1 MTPPPEQDSTTTTG
15 GAEGGPSPD
24 LVVLARVVHTLD
36 AELGDVE
43 ALAIRDGV
51 VVAAG
56 SRELADAWAGAGVRT
71 VDLGDAAVTPGLVD
85 AHIHPISGLELAR
98 GVDLSGCEDLDAV
111 AAALS
116 AAADRVG
123 PEEWVSGW
131 GLDPNVFGAIE
142 PHGGVLDAAC
152 GARPAFVM
160 LFDAH
165 SAIVSRAA
173 LALAGISGE
182 RTFPDAS
189 RIVIDGDGVPTGLLL
204 ENEAMRLVESIKPT
218 ESFDERVAHLVEVLT
233 GMAATGITAGHVMDM
248 HDADAIA
255 VLEAVEAAGE
265 LPIRLRISPMCVPGM
280 TDAGFDGLVELQGRS
295 GRRWIVE
302 GVKLMID
309 GTIDNGTAWLREP
322 DTRGESTDSLWLD
335 PAEYALRVSE
345 LHARGVPTATH
356 AIGDKAIDVVVRT
369 LAALPRTG
377 VQHRVEHIETLPD
390 DVLAVFAEAG
400 IAASM
405 QPTHCTHYTRAD
417 QTDNWSVRL
426 GAERAD
432 RAWRIGD
439 LRAAGVTVALGSDWP
454 VAPYDARASIADAIL
469 RRPALKPHVAPVR
482 PEQAVSAL
490 QALEGYTTHAFA
502 SIGAVGGT
510 LAVGSAADL
519 VAFAIDPLDSD
530 PDDFAVSDVILTLVD
545 GEAVIGDALLTADA
559 RVDA

>member
-1 MTPPPEQDSTTTTG
+1 MTPPTEQHSTATS
-15 GAEGGPSPD
+15 GAAQPD
-24 LVVLARVVHTLD
+24 LVILARVIHTLD
-36 AELGDVE
+36 PDLGDVD
-43 ALAIRDGV
+43 ALALRDGV
-51 VVAAG
+51 VVAG
-56 SRELADAWAGAGVRT
+56 GDRGLAAAWAAGGARL

-98 GVDLSGCEDLDAV
+98 GVDLSGCEDLAAVERALAAAADAV
-111 AAALS
+111 APDA
-116 AAADRVG
+116 
-123 PEEWVSGW
+123 WVSGW
-131 GLDPNVFGAIE
+131 GLDPNVFGTTE
-142 PHGGVLDAAC
+142 PNGGVLDIAC
-152 GARPAFVM
+152 GGRPAFVM

-173 LALAGISGE
+173 LALAGITGE
-182 RTFPDAS
+182 RSFPDAS
-189 RIVIDGDGVPTGLLL
+189 RIVVGADGVPTGLLL

-218 ESFDERVAHLVEVLT
+218 ESFAERVAHLVDVLT
-233 GMAATGITAGHVMDM
+233 GMASTGITAGHVMDM

-255 VLEAVEAAGE
+255 VLEAAEATGD
-265 LPIRLRISPMCVPGM
+265 LPIRLRLSPMCVPGM
-280 TDAGFDGLVELQGRS
+280 TDAEFDALVELQGRR
-295 GRRWIVE
+295 GRRWVVE

-335 PAEYALRVSE
+335 PAEYTRRVSA

-356 AIGDKAIDVVVRT
+356 AIGDKAIEVVVRT
-369 LAALPRTG
+369 LADLPRTG
-377 VQHRVEHIETLPD
+377 IQHRVEHIETLPD

-426 GAERAD
+426 GPERAD

-482 PEQAVSAL
+482 PGQAVSAL

-510 LAVGSAADL
+510 LAVGAPADL
-519 VAFAIDPLDSD
+519 AAFAIDPLDSD
-530 PDDFAVSDVILTLVD
+530 PDAFAGSDVVLTLID
-545 GEAVIGDALLTADA
+545 GAAVIGGALIDDV

>member
-1 MTPPPEQDSTTTTG
+1 MPVDGQE
-15 GAEGGPSPD
+15 PD
-24 LVVLARVVHTLD
+24 LVILARVVHTLD
-36 AELGDVE
+36 PDLGDVE
-43 ALAIRDGV
+43 ALAIRDGRI
-51 VVAAG
+51 VAAG
-56 SRELADAWAGAGVRT
+56 GRNDAAAWGGGATRVI
-71 VDLGDAAVTPGLVD
+71 DLGAAAVTPGLVD
-85 AHIHPISGLELAR
+85 AHLHPISGLELAR

-111 AAALS
+111 SAALAEAAAHVG
-116 AAADRVG
+116 ADD
-123 PEEWVSGW
+123 WVSGW
-131 GLDPNVFGAIE
+131 GLDPNVFGTTE

-152 GARPAFVM
+152 GGRPAFVM

-173 LALAGISGE
+173 LRLADVVGE
-182 RTFPDAS
+182 REFPDAS
-189 RIVIDGDGVPTGLLL
+189 RIVVDASGDPTGLLL
-204 ENEAMRLVESIKPT
+204 ENEAMRLVESIRPS
-218 ESFDERVAHLVEVLT
+218 ESFDERVAHLVAVLE

-248 HDADAIA
+248 HDDDAIA
-255 VLEAVEAAGE
+255 VLEAVEAQGD

-280 TDAGFDGLVELQGRS
+280 TDTEFAEFVGLQGRG
-295 GRRWIVE
+295 GRRWTVE

-322 DTRGESTDSLWLD
+322 DTRGESTSPLWLD
-335 PAEYALRVSE
+335 PAEYARRVTE
-345 LHARGVPTATH
+345 LHSRGIPTATH
-356 AIGDKAIDVVVRT
+356 AIGDKAIEVVVRT
-369 LAALPRTG
+369 LAALQRTG
-377 VQHRVEHIETLPD
+377 IQHRVEHIETLPD
-390 DVLAVFAEAG
+390 DVLAVFVEAG

-426 GAERAD
+426 GRERAD

-439 LRAAGVTVALGSDWP
+439 LRTAGVTVALGSDWP

-469 RRPALKPHVAPVR
+469 RRPALKPHVAPVL

-510 LAVGSAADL
+510 LSMGAPADL
-519 VAFAIDPLDSD
+519 VAFAVDPLDSD
-530 PDDFAVSDVILTLVD
+530 PDDFAASDVLLTLID
-545 GEAVIGDALLTADA
+545 GTPVIGADE

>member
-1 MTPPPEQDSTTTTG
+1 MTPPPEQHST
-15 GAEGGPSPD
+15 AAPEGSEPD
-24 LVVLARVVHTLD
+24 LVILARVIHTLD
-36 AELGDVE
+36 PALGDVE

-51 VVAAG
+51 VVAGG
-56 SRELADAWAGAGVRT
+56 SREHADGWTDGGAHV
-71 VDLGDAAVTPGLVD
+71 VDLGDATVTPGLVD
-85 AHIHPISGLELAR
+85 AHLHPISGLELAR

-111 AAALS
+111 TRALS
-116 AAADRVG
+116 EAADAVA
-123 PEEWVSGW
+123 PDAWVSGW
-131 GLDPNVFGAIE
+131 GLDPNVFGTTE

-152 GARPAFVM
+152 GGRPAFVM

-173 LALAGISGE
+173 LALAGITGE
-182 RTFPDAS
+182 RVFPDAS
-189 RIVIDGDGVPTGLLL
+189 RIAVDGDGVPTGLLL

-218 ESFDERVAHLVEVLT
+218 ESFDERVAHLIDVLT

-280 TDAGFDGLVELQGRS
+280 TDAEFDALVELQGRR
-295 GRRWIVE
+295 GRRWVVE

-322 DTRGESTDSLWLD
+322 DTRGESTAALWLD
-335 PAEYALRVSE
+335 PAEYARRVSE

-377 VQHRVEHIETLPD
+377 LQHRVEHIETLPD
-390 DVLAVFAEAG
+390 DVLAVFADAG

-426 GAERAD
+426 GPERAD

-469 RRPALKPHVAPVR
+469 RRPALKPHIAPVR
-482 PEQAVSAL
+482 PDQAVSAL

-510 LAVGSAADL
+510 LAVGAPADL

-530 PDDFAVSDVILTLVD
+530 PDDFAGSDVLLTLIG
-545 GEAVIGDALLTADA
+545 GEAVIGDAALNGADE
-559 RVDA
+559 RVEA